1 MIIINRVDLFDSK
14 LKITSSNGGTDEES
28 WGWLIRSEVHTV
40 RPGCTDCSNPS
51 LTEGAAI
58 IIVWAHGAIYLRR
71 EAGRCGIVS
80 QRLTLDARGGI
91 RSWPR
96 NFWTLTF
103 VSQELISAGFI
114 FLFFWIDHSVRPL
127 VRNCTCDTSRHT
139 GSNAKT
145 CLGHPAVLIPDDE
158 CDLETRKPDS
168 IYPNVVVTPAQRA
181 LTLESVWLSSTFFR
195 IRSVV
200 FKKKKFLCSQ
210 CFESSD
216 GSNECSK
223 TGSCLLWN
231 EVGLHETTASPGG
244 SRVKDDRLSSLLV
257 SSFFREM
264 KKRWRRRRRSRRRK
278 RRRSRRIAA
287 NVGIRGTSWRDYR
300 SR

>member
-1 MIIINRVDLFDSK
+1 M
-14 LKITSSNGGTDEES
+14 
-28 WGWLIRSEVHTV
+28 
-40 RPGCTDCSNPS
+40 
-51 LTEGAAI
+51 
-58 IIVWAHGAIYLRR
+58 
-71 EAGRCGIVS
+71 
-80 QRLTLDARGGI
+80 
-91 RSWPR
+91 
-96 NFWTLTF
+96 
-103 VSQELISAGFI
+103 
-114 FLFFWIDHSVRPL
+114 RPL

-181 LTLESVWLSSTFFR
+181 LTLESVWLSFFK
-195 IRSVV
+195 IRGVV
-200 FKKKKFLCSQ
+200 FKKKEFLCSQ

-223 TGSCLLWN
+223 TGSCS
-231 EVGLHETTASPGG
+231 ETRWACTRRQRVPRG

-264 KKRWRRRRRSRRRK
+264 KKR
-278 RRRSRRIAA
+278 
-287 NVGIRGTSWRDYR
+287 
-300 SR
+300 